1 MVTAT
6 SQMKELGEHLKQLEV
21 LNKQSI
27 EKETDAIKQS
37 TYWKERYQG
46 LKEELDK
53 TQGMCEAKDFS
64 KYKKKTYHNSESLL
78 SGEETLGTDYVKL
91 LREPKIVHVS

>member
-53 TQGMCEAKDFS
+53 TQGMCEANI
-64 KYKKKTYHNSESLL
+64 KKTYHNSEISIIRGRNSWNRLCVII
-78 SGEETLGTDYVKL
+78 ERTKNCTCIIK
-91 LREPKIVHVS
+91 

>member
-27 EKETDAIKQS
+27 EKETNAIKQS

-46 LKEELDK
+46 VKEELDK

-64 KYKKKTYHNSESLL
+64 KYMNLEHTIIQKSLL
-78 SGEETLGTDYVKL
+78 SGEDTLGTDCINY
-91 LREPKIVHVS
+91 

>member
-46 LKEELDK
+46 IKEELDK

-64 KYKKKTYHNSESLL
+64 KYKKKHTIIQNLYYQGKKHLKQTMCN
-78 SGEETLGTDYVKL
+78 Y
-91 LREPKIVHVS
+91 

>member
-64 KYKKKTYHNSESLL
+64 KYKKKPIIQNLYYQ
-78 SGEETLGTDYVKL
+78 GKKL
-91 LREPKIVHVS
+91 LEQTMCNY

>member
-37 TYWKERYQG
+37 TYWKERYQEV
-46 LKEELDK
+46 KEELDK
-53 TQGMCEAKDFS
+53 TQGMCEAEDFS
-64 KYKKKTYHNSESLL
+64 KCKKTYHNSESLL
-78 SGEETLGTDYVKL
+78 SGEEILGTDYV
-91 LREPKIVHVS
+91 

>member
-53 TQGMCEAKDFS
+53 TQGMCEANI
-64 KYKKKTYHNSESLL
+64 KKTYHNSEYLL
-78 SGEETLGTDYVKL
+78 SREETLGTDYV
-91 LREPKIVHVS
+91 

>member
-37 TYWKERYQG
+37 TYWKERYQEV
-46 LKEELDK
+46 KEELDK
-53 TQGMCEAKDFS
+53 TQGMCEAEDFS
-64 KYKKKTYHNSESLL
+64 KYKKKHTIIQKSLL
-78 SGEETLGTDYVKL
+78 SGEETLGTDYV
-91 LREPKIVHVS
+91 